1 MTEKHW
7 AKLLKLRRK
16 QCKHPDEDVSHL
28 KSGLNTSFCVFQ
40 VLFLNPLCF
49 DICLRNNKL
58 QYADII
64 REKVPFHFTVLVL
77 KPTQTIQSDGSLGL
91 VKKIAYIPS
100 ACISPLSFKTTQKSC
115 MHLSR
120 VIQSL
125 GLCFD
130 SGQCLKAR
138 VSLHEDQVS
147 TRTGNGERTQLVKLE
162 TRMISLPLPSQRSGD
177 HAIPRLRG
185 RNPRCS

>member
-1 MTEKHW
+1 MEKHW

-16 QCKHPDEDVSHL
+16 QCEQLDEDMSHL
-28 KSGLNTSFCVFQ
+28 KTGLNTSFCVFQ
-40 VLFLNPLCF
+40 VLFFLKPLCF

-58 QYADII
+58 QYADIT

-77 KPTQTIQSDGSLGL
+77 KPTQTIQSDGPLGL

-100 ACISPLSFKTTQKSC
+100 ACISLSSFKTTQKSC

-120 VIQSL
+120 VIPFL
-125 GLCFD
+125 GLCFG
-130 SGQCLKAR
+130 SCQCLKTH
-138 VSLHEDQVS
+138 VPLQEDQIS
-147 TRTGNGERTQLVKLE
+147 TQTGNGEWTQLVKLE
-162 TRMISLPLPSQRSGD
+162 TRMTSLPLPSQRSGD

-185 RNPRCS
+185 QNPRCS